1 MAYTVKS
8 SERLRPSAADTETKA
23 LLYLM
28 NFRDDSDEIFFFVV
42 DFFNDLTG
50 MNKMGDKLWDLQS
63 KGDKQPSP
71 YIIGTELV
79 TLYKNFVS
87 EFEFAYYIIFLG
99 GVSSSL
105 RIDDTLTRFGID
117 NIKSTAKPKLINGL
131 RDECKKKTYIDDNDI
146 DDTKID
152 QFLKKVYF
160 VIDDQSKSEYVKK
173 IIKLNPTI
181 IPSEDTLVAIFN
193 EIRDAQSGK
202 KNASVVE
209 GVTLV
214 APDEALNHGRHL
226 TTTEIRLLVLNRI
239 LNQDVIGAKVPHSFI
254 DIYVQFPE
262 EKRKNLL
269 EDCQL
274 DLSRALFN
282 TNCQEDF
289 WKLFENI
296 YQTILE
302 NPTDKVEELY
312 RKLDKLIIGRCLDFD
327 VLSLK
332 YFVSVI
338 KDGISL

>member
-202 KNASVVE
+202 KMQ
-209 GVTLV
+209 G
-214 APDEALNHGRHL
+214 
-226 TTTEIRLLVLNRI
+226 LLREF
-239 LNQDVIGAKVPHSFI
+239 H
-254 DIYVQFPE
+254 
-262 EKRKNLL
+262 
-269 EDCQL
+269 
-274 DLSRALFN
+274 
-282 TNCQEDF
+282 
-289 WKLFENI
+289 
-296 YQTILE
+296 
-302 NPTDKVEELY
+302 
-312 RKLDKLIIGRCLDFD
+312 
-327 VLSLK
+327 
-332 YFVSVI
+332 
-338 KDGISL
+338 